1 MKALDS
7 RRTLQ
12 SRADRIPGSGGS
24 APVDL
29 LARVVGRRQVRRGLA
44 TVAFVCAGAL
54 LLRFRLTATLL
65 RAIHLS

>member
-1 MKALDS
+1 M
-7 RRTLQ
+7 
-12 SRADRIPGSGGS
+12 
-24 APVDL
+24 DL